1 MPSSPRQLFLP
12 GRRRWSTWAIVLS
25 VGIHAL
31 ILLVR
36 VNPWLVPPR
45 RPPAIFVVIPPG
57 SEGSRAV
64 EMKFEQPGG
73 AARKGRAAG
82 ITPRPEEPA
91 PSPEPTPVTPQPE
104 PVAPAP
110 APVAPVPAESV
121 GTADSLR
128 PRLYRIG
135 PALGQ
140 GKLWVRPLPAP
151 PRELAEAIT
160 RTHLELV
167 DSAVAAIV
175 QQYIDSVLSAPAAPG
190 AAPPSWTT
198 QIFGKTFGIDS
209 KYIYLGGIKIPSAVL
224 ALLPIKSGGVTMEY
238 SQASRLA
245 AIREDLAYASQRAQT
260 LEDFKRAIKELRAE
274 RERLHKLQ
282 ENQKK
287 KPEKADST
295 KKP

>member
-1 MPSSPRQLFLP
+1 MPSPPKQLFLP
-12 GRRRWSTWAIVLS
+12 RRKRWSTWAIVLS
-25 VGIHAL
+25 VGLHAL

-36 VNPWLVPPR
+36 VNPWLVPPQ
-45 RPPAIFVVIPPG
+45 RPERIFIVIPPG

-64 EMKFEQPGG
+64 EMKFEEPGG

-91 PSPEPTPVTPQPE
+91 PAPE
-104 PVAPAP
+104 PVPVEQPAP
-110 APVAPVPAESV
+110 APVQPAPASVRPAPAESI
-121 GTADSLR
+121 GTADTAR
-128 PRLYRIG
+128 ARLYRIG
-135 PALGQ
+135 PALGE

-160 RTHLELV
+160 RTHLQLV
-167 DSAVAAIV
+167 DSAVSAIV
-175 QQYIDSVLSAPAAPG
+175 QQYIDSVLSAPSAPG

-209 KYIYLGGIKIPSAVL
+209 KYIYLGGLKIPSALL
-224 ALLPIKSGGVTMEY
+224 ALLPIKGGGATMEY

-245 AIREDLAYASQRAQT
+245 AIREDLASAAARAQT
-260 LEDFKRAIKELRAE
+260 MEDFKRAIKELRAE

-282 ENQKK
+282 ENQKQKPDSAK
-287 KPEKADST
+287 KP
-295 KKP
+295 